1 MKQIIKTI
9 KKITG
14 ILLAAAVLAA
24 GVPAVQAR
32 AASDSAKV
40 TEVLTFREDGDL
52 SMNVGETKK
61 LVFIG
66 TDEEGADYDCT
77 DGFKWSSTNNRVL
90 NVKLSEDGGRAHVEV
105 EAVGSGTAKI
115 VGRKGYYDTTSVLVT
130 VKYIPLDMTVI
141 ARKTNVENA
150 AKGCMLLGIRGTYES
165 AAKKKIL
172 ARINEIR
179 YEACEKGYPSPVK
192 NNRKLTLDDYVP
204 IKWSS
209 DLEWIAQIRAAES
222 TVRHSHTRPNGRD
235 SVSVTH
241 NGIVAWG
248 GCLAWNSSGIMHGI
262 EQWYE
267 EKNDWV
273 KQNQNKGKVVGHY
286 TALISPRNTHVGI
299 SGFYQSPGDYGV
311 AAEFT
316 SQASVLDDVLDTV
329 REFQGGNNY
338 TDWDDSDWEGMFIP
352 DRPDGLD
359 SLDDLYR
366 LYGVKSM
373 EELRELKRRSKT
385 LSLPE
390 QQSALKGRVIQ
401 AMEVRT
407 SSLGKANLNAPTSIK
422 KGRNEQLFVTREI
435 RFSGSGLSK
444 GIILDTKWK
453 SSNPSVL
460 SIKNDGTIRA
470 KKIGKATVTA
480 KFGGKTLKKTIKIT
494 KQ

>member
-1 MKQIIKTI
+1 MKRITKTI
-9 KKITG
+9 KQITG
-14 ILLAAAVLAA
+14 VLLAAAVFVA
-24 GVPAVQAR
+24 GVPAVQAQ

-40 TEVLTFREDGDL
+40 TEVLTFKGDGEL
-52 SMNVGETKK
+52 SMNVGETKQIG
-61 LVFIG
+61 FIK
-66 TDEEGADYDCT
+66 TDEEGMDYDCT
-77 DGFKWSSTNNRVL
+77 DGFQWSSTNSRVL
-90 NVKLSEDGGRAHVEV
+90 NVKLSENGGRAYVEV
-105 EAVGSGTAKI
+105 EAVGSGTARI
-115 VGRKGYYDTTSVLVT
+115 VGRKGYYDTISVLVT
-130 VKYIPLDMTVI
+130 VRYIPLDMTVK

-150 AKGCMLLGIRGTYES
+150 AKGCMMLGIRGTYERI
-165 AAKKKIL
+165 AKKKIL

-179 YEACEKGYPSPVK
+179 YEACKKGYPNPVK
-192 NNRKLTLDDYVP
+192 YKKKLTLDDYVP
-204 IKWSS
+204 IRWSS

-222 TVRHSHTRPNGRD
+222 TVRNSHTRPNGRD

-248 GCLAWNSSGIMHGI
+248 GCLAWNSSGIMFGI
-262 EQWYE
+262 EQWYA

-286 TALISPRNTHVGI
+286 TALISPHNTHVGI

-316 SQASVLDDVLDTV
+316 SQAGVLDDVIDTV

-338 TDWDDSDWEGMFIP
+338 TGWDDSDWEGLFIP

-359 SLDDLYR
+359 SLDDLFR

-373 EELRELKRRSKT
+373 EELREMERESKT

-390 QQSALKGRVIQ
+390 KQSSLKGRVIQ

-407 SSLGKANLNAPTSIK
+407 SSLGKAKLDAPTSIK
-422 KGRNEQLFVTREI
+422 KGRKQQLFVTREI
-435 RFSGSGLSK
+435 RFSGSGRSE
-444 GIILDTKWK
+444 GIVLDTRWK

-460 SIKNDGTIRA
+460 SIKKDGTITA
-470 KKIGKATVTA
+470 KKAGKATVTA
-480 KFGGKTLKKTIKIT
+480 KFGGKTLKKTIKVI
-494 KQ
+494 K